1 MTITIAGLAATV
13 AKYVVEAKLA
23 VTLASVDHI
32 IAIREEGAPVMPVN

>member
-23 VTLASVDHI
+23 VTLASFDPI
-32 IAIREEGAPVMPVN
+32 IAIREGGAHVTPVN